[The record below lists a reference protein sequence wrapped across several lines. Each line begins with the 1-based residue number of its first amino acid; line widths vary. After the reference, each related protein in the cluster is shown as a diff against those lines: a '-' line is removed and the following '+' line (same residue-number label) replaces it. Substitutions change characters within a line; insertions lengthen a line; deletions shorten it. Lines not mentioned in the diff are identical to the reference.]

1 MSVLAI
7 GWERQSGKSKERYH
21 PTKRPSLGKS
31 RDLGGFAL
39 SPGMLTLAEKIKR
52 LGENFVVLG
61 PYKQTEWEAAA
72 AVLAKRPESD
82 LIGIIGYSLG
92 ANNAVQL
99 AARLHRKVDYL
110 AGIQASYWGAGVS
123 WSGTIMVPPN
133 VEYALGIYNPSF
145 ISTFGLG
152 YARFATP
159 PSYRGTLRLVTNL
172 DLHWDVDNDTGIHG
186 LILHQLKRLG
196 VNA

>member
-1 MSVLAI
+1 MRTVVVCDI
-7 GWERQSGKSKERYH
+7 YG
-21 PTKRPSLGKS
+21 
-31 RDLGGFAL
+31 LGGFAL
-39 SPGMLTLAEKIKR
+39 SPGMLTLAEKIKW

-61 PYKQTEWEAAA
+61 PYNQAEWETAA

-82 LIGIIGYSLG
+82 LLGVIGYSLG

-99 AARLHRKVDYL
+99 ATRLPRKVDYL

-123 WSGTIMVPPN
+123 WSGTIVLPPN
-133 VEYALGIYNPSF
+133 VEYALGIYNPTF

-159 PSYRGTLRLVTNL
+159 PAYKGTLRLVTNR
-172 DLHWDVDNDTGIHG
+172 DLHWDVDNDAGIHG
-186 LILHQLKRLG
+186 LILRELKRLG
-196 VNA
+196 NSA